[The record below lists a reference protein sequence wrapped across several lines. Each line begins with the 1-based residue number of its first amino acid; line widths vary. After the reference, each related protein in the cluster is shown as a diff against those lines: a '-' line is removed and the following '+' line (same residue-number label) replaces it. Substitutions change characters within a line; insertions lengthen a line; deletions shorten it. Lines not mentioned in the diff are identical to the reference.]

1 MEKNGFTRW
10 DASLL
15 SGSMMNELVF
25 MGVPKR
31 EVPEIFQVCM
41 GITAKGRIMRL
52 VMGNTLT
59 KKEAAAIIE
68 AAGRAFDIFA
78 EKGRTDL
85 IACYLE
91 RSSLPTEA
99 YAKGEGLLGNT
110 RAEAAAGR
118 LVGKGRAAAENMHSG
133 RLRGIVSALPST
145 LKRRKRGIP
154 LGMPEKALVR
164 KQG

>member
-15 SGSMMNELVF
+15 SGSMMNELVC

-41 GITAKGRIMRL
+41 GITAKGRVMRL
-52 VMGNTLT
+52 LMGNKLT
-59 KKEAAAIIE
+59 RKEAAAISE
-68 AAGRAFDIFA
+68 AVGKAFDIFA
-78 EKGRTDL
+78 ERRRTDL
-85 IACYLE
+85 IAAYLE
-91 RSSLPTEA
+91 RPVLPAGA
-99 YAKGEGLLGNT
+99 YEKGRELLSNT
-110 RAEAAAGR
+110 WAEAAAGR
-118 LVGKGRAAAENMHSG
+118 SLGKGRAAAENMHSG